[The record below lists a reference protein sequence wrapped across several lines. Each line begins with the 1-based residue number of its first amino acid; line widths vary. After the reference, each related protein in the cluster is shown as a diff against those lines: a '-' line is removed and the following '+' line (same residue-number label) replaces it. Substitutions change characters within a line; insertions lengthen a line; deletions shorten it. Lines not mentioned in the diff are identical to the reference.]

1 MAINA
6 EFNDDSKRVYTKSVY
21 QYDKSQVL
29 TISGID
35 LPEEYEAH
43 ISNSVNGEMAFICH
57 GNTNGIVIPDEA
69 FVSGN
74 YVYVWIYAEDT
85 TMLEI
90 VIPVI
95 PRVGTMLAEAMV
107 ISD

>member
-6 EFNDDSKRVYTKSVY
+6 EFNDDSKRVYTKSAY

-35 LPEEYEAH
+35 LPVEYEAH
-43 ISNSVNGEMAFICH
+43 ISNSIDSEMAFICH
-57 GNTNGIVIPDEA
+57 GDENGVVIPDEA

-74 YVYVWIYAEDT
+74 YVYVWIYAADR

>member
-6 EFNDDSKRVYTKSVY
+6 EFNGDSKRLYTKSVY
-21 QYDKSQVL
+21 QYDKNQIL
-29 TISGID
+29 RISGID
-35 LPEEYEAH
+35 LPADFEAH

-57 GNTNGIVIPDEA
+57 GEGDEVAIPDEA

-74 YVYVWIYAEDT
+74 YVYVWISTEDA

-95 PRVGTMLAEAMV
+95 PRVGKMLAEAV
-107 ISD
+107 IISD